1 MRTNIRSIQIS
12 IVELPLGSAR
22 AACLLRYAP
31 MNTSS
36 FCDKNLGLRTS
47 AHSAIWWQ
55 RARKSVR
62 DEDGDR
68 RSTIERRVVCVLRR
82 RLLFAPFAIYLYRCV
97 CFYQLFHYRHSHTHR
112 HTGTHS
118 LGTHTHSHAARS
130 GRGKANEFTQKKLHN
145 ALSDTFTKLARF
157 FFFCFSA
164 MHTGHNSSDNN
175 NKYCVY
181 FCCRAT
187 DTFNVA
193 HKTHHTCC
201 MWNIFPRVSKNEP
214 SFIFSLLLV
223 GLLHK
228 GRGKEAHAPRRVQQA
243 TATTTT
249 TAATAFAFVIVAFA
263 FVFSLLSRFAF
274 RVAFLLIQWILELC
288 LNIGFIIKYNSHYHR
303 GLLCLFYFCC
313 FVVCSFCCFSCCNCI
328 TRLKARTFWVN
339 SHSTQSG
346 THTHTH
352 CNCKILFILRFSSK
366 QNPQPKKCIKKTET
380 EEIQKKTSDPRHWH
394 THRHTYRHMNTN
406 TGTEITSLLRRS
418 LTPHRTPQATANED
432 VQCSTDSRGMRHDP
446 LTSCCCLC
454 LALVE
459 WNSQPV
465 VSVWERVCVSV
476 CGCAASAECD
486 RVRSRA
492 SCMAWLSLTR
502 RQLGTAI
509 VSSDLWIN
517 VKFLMHFVDSTNIC
531 KVLGFKQIK

>member
-1 MRTNIRSIQIS
+1 M
-12 IVELPLGSAR
+12 VAE
-22 AACLLRYAP
+22 
-31 MNTSS
+31 SS
-36 FCDKNLGLRTS
+36 KVSPR
-47 AHSAIWWQ
+47 
-55 RARKSVR
+55 RRR
-62 DEDGDR
+62 RR
-68 RSTIERRVVCVLRR
+68 RSTIDDR
-82 RLLFAPFAIYLYRCV
+82 AARCV
-97 CFYQLFHYRHSHTHR
+97 CFKTAFIVCTFCYLSLSQRLFLSTVSLQKLT
-112 HTGTHS
+112 HTGSHS
-118 LGTHTHSHAARS
+118 LGTHTHTHAARS

-145 ALSDTFTKLARF
+145 TLSDTFTKLARF

-164 MHTGHNSSDNN
+164 MHTGHNNSDNN

-346 THTHTH
+346 TQTHTHTATVRYFLSWGFQA
-352 CNCKILFILRFSSK
+352 N
-366 QNPQPKKCIKKTET
+366 KT
-380 EEIQKKTSDPRHWH
+380 H
-394 THRHTYRHMNTN
+394 
-406 TGTEITSLLRRS
+406 
-418 LTPHRTPQATANED
+418 
-432 VQCSTDSRGMRHDP
+432 SRK
-446 LTSCCCLC
+446 
-454 LALVE
+454 
-459 WNSQPV
+459 
-465 VSVWERVCVSV
+465 SV
-476 CGCAASAECD
+476 
-486 RVRSRA
+486 
-492 SCMAWLSLTR
+492 
-502 RQLGTAI
+502 
-509 VSSDLWIN
+509 
-517 VKFLMHFVDSTNIC
+517 
-531 KVLGFKQIK
+531 